1 MLINQQRPTE
11 SWVLINQCSTATL
24 HVSLLRKNIQNIESG
39 VKVTPNLRGATL
51 VDFFFVK
58 KMKVRQLRYHFPKKV
73 SKNIKTRAS
82 Y

>member
-1 MLINQQRPTE
+1 MRP
-11 SWVLINQCSTATL
+11 NP
-24 HVSLLRKNIQNIESG
+24 

-51 VDFFFVK
+51 VDFFLVK

-73 SKNIKTRAS
+73 SKNIKMCAT

>member
-1 MLINQQRPTE
+1 MNVRLSISYRRDVIL
-11 SWVLINQCSTATL
+11 SAGCSIDD
-24 HVSLLRKNIQNIESG
+24 RDSG
-39 VKVTPNLRGATL
+39 YVKVTPNLRGATL
-51 VDFFFVK
+51 VDFFSVK